1 MTHTLLAMALWMPF
15 ASQATPPAP
24 VATLQP
30 SASRSHE
37 ALQAAVTDLCARYP
51 ASITHGKI
59 GSTASGV
66 PLHSLIL
73 SDNAAAADSRPGIL
87 VVAGLDGPRWAGT
100 EAALIMAEQLAKEHA
115 ELLKQITV
123 YVVPRANPDAAAA
136 FVSGPKRDRSVN
148 LIHRDEDRDRKFDE
162 NPPQDLNGDG
172 AITVIRAKDLG
183 PPYGN
188 PTFVVDAADSRIL
201 RAPDPLKGE
210 VANYTVFV
218 EGIDTDGDARIAED
232 GPGGIS
238 PDRNFPHRWP
248 EFDMDAGAYPLQAPE
263 AEALV
268 KFVVGHPTLAAA
280 YVIGRVDTVIAV
292 PDGKG
297 KTDAGGPMM
306 ITEDDAKAYA
316 AVAKLYRDLVGQTRA
331 SESDAAG
338 SFVAWMNAQRGI
350 PTFGAQLWG
359 RPDAPP
365 KSGESPAE
373 AAAPESGDGAKSVT
387 APKPAETAKPAEAD
401 KPAAQDAAPAPSG
414 GGRGRG
420 RGRPAQSAPQV
431 AASEKVAAGSA
442 DDADWLAVSDAQGR
456 AGFVE
461 WKPMVHAQLGEV
473 EVGGWIPGWRE
484 NPPLDQVR
492 PLGEKSAA
500 FVAALAENRAQVVL
514 QKPRVTVLGPGLYQ
528 IDATLAN
535 VGRLASIQQGG
546 RSGDVTPAH
555 VVRVSTPVDRVKSG
569 QRMSIVRG
577 MTPGEVRR
585 QQWIVAAAP
594 EEVIELELLF
604 VGQPIKRYTIRNGE
618 VSE

>member
-1 MTHTLLAMALWMPF
+1 
-15 ASQATPPAP
+15 
-24 VATLQP
+24 
-30 SASRSHE
+30 
-37 ALQAAVTDLCARYP
+37 
-51 ASITHGKI
+51 
-59 GSTASGV
+59 
-66 PLHSLIL
+66 
-73 SDNAAAADSRPGIL
+73 
-87 VVAGLDGPRWAGT
+87 
-100 EAALIMAEQLAKEHA
+100 
-115 ELLKQITV
+115 
-123 YVVPRANPDAAAA
+123 
-136 FVSGPKRDRSVN
+136 
-148 LIHRDEDRDRKFDE
+148 
-162 NPPQDLNGDG
+162 LNGDG

-188 PTFVVDAADSRIL
+188 PTLVADPADPRIL

-218 EGIDTDGDARIAED
+218 EGLDTDGDARIAED

-248 EFDMDAGAYPLQAPE
+248 EFDMDAGSYPLQAPE

-268 KFVVGHPTLAAA
+268 KFVVGHPTLTAAF
-280 YVIGRVDTVIAV
+280 VIGRVDTVVAV
-292 PDGKG
+292 PDGKA
-297 KTDAGGPMM
+297 KTDAGAPMM
-306 ITEDDAKAYA
+306 IAEDDAKAYA

-331 SESDAAG
+331 AESDAAG
-338 SFVAWMNAQRGI
+338 SLVAWMNAQRGI

-359 RPDAPP
+359 RPDAPA
-365 KSGESPAE
+365 KSGESPAGTT
-373 AAAPESGDGAKSVT
+373 APGSGDT
-387 APKPAETAKPAEAD
+387 AQPADAAKPSDAAKPEEAD
-401 KPAAQDAAPAPSG
+401 KSTAQNPAPASGTGG

-420 RGRPAQSAPQV
+420 RGRPSPPAPQV

-442 DDADWLAVSDAQGR
+442 DDADWLAVSDAQGH

-461 WKPMVHAQLGEV
+461 WKPMVHAQLGQV

-514 QKPRVTVLGPGLYQ
+514 QKPRVTMLGPGLYQ
-528 IDATLAN
+528 IDAALAN